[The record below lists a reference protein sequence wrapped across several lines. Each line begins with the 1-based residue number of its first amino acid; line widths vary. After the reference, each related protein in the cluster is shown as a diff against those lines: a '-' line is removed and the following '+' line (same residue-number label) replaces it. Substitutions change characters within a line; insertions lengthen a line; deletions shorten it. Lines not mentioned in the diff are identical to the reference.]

1 MPDLINDREFKRAL
15 DAASQAANAAGR
27 LMSENLHRAKKVNE
41 STRHD
46 IKLELDVRCQRVIT
60 SILAGSFPGIP
71 VLGEEATDE
80 AVYQSQARWVVDP
93 IDGTVNFAH
102 GIPHSAV
109 SIALQV
115 RETPRTAGFE
125 DGYAT
130 VAGVVLDPFAGEL
143 FSAIRGKPARLNE
156 RVIRVSKRPL
166 SDAIISLGF
175 SGRAGSVPA
184 MVRDV
189 QELSARVR
197 KLRIMGSAALALVYV
212 AAGRFDA
219 YVEHGIRLWDIA
231 AGGLII
237 ECAGGEFRR
246 RLVPGSDGLI
256 ALCASNGLVGRS
268 LRRKR

>member
-1 MPDLINDREFKRAL
+1 MTDHELKKAL
-15 DAASQAANAAGR
+15 DAAIRAARAAGT
-27 LMSENLHRAKKVNE
+27 LMSTHRHRTKKVNE
-41 STRHD
+41 ASRHD

-60 SILAGSFPGIP
+60 AELARAFPAVP
-71 VLGEEATDE
+71 VLGEEAVNP
-80 AVYQSQARWVVDP
+80 AVYQAPARWVVDP

-109 SIALQV
+109 SIALQL
-115 RETPRTAGFE
+115 RETPRTAGYA

-130 VAGVVLDPFAGEL
+130 VAGVVLDPFADEL
-143 FSAIRGKPARLNE
+143 FSAVRGKPARLNG
-156 RVIRVSKRPL
+156 RIIRVSQRPL

-175 SGRAGSVPA
+175 SGQAGGVQA

-189 QELSARVR
+189 CELSTRVR

-219 YVEHGIRLWDIA
+219 YVEHGIRIWDIA

-237 ECAGGEFRR
+237 ESAGGEFRR
-246 RLVPGSDGLI
+246 NEVPGTDGRI
-256 ALCASNGLVGRS
+256 ALSASNGRVGRA
-268 LRRKR
+268 LRRKS